1 MDGKSSSVGP
11 ITHEAIIAIN
21 VRSYI
26 DQIWFQMAN
35 LRKQEGILVMT
46 KLNKYAPTINW
57 DTE

>member
-1 MDGKSSSVGP
+1 MDGKSSSVEP

-21 VRSYI
+21 VRSYT

-35 LRKQEGILVMT
+35 LRKHEEILVMT